1 MGSPDARWQLAV
13 DELAGMPDLAE
24 RLAEA
29 HHSDDHGHCVGCT
42 RPGVG
47 TAHVRWP
54 CGLYRL
60 ATEAIERPT
69 PASPNGSAR

>member
-1 MGSPDARWQLAV
+1 MAV
-13 DELAGMPDLAE
+13 DELAQMPDLAE
-24 RLAEA
+24 RIAEA
-29 HHSDDHGHCVGCT
+29 HRPDAHGQCIGCT

-60 ATEAIERPT
+60 ATEAAGRPT
-69 PASPNGSAR
+69 TPTPPTGLAL

>member
-1 MGSPDARWQLAV
+1 MGSSDARWQLAV

-29 HHSDDHGHCVGCT
+29 HHPDAHGHCVGCT

-60 ATEAIERPT
+60 ATEATGREPGKGVR
-69 PASPNGSAR
+69 SR

>member
-1 MGSPDARWQLAV
+1 MGSSDARWELAI
-13 DELAGMPDLAE
+13 DELAQMPDLAE

-29 HHSDDHGHCVGCT
+29 HRPDAHGQCVGCT

-60 ATEAIERPT
+60 ATEAVCRPT
-69 PASPNGSAR
+69 PRDGAAL

>member
-1 MGSPDARWQLAV
+1 MAV
-13 DELAGMPDLAE
+13 DELAQMPDLAE

-29 HHSDDHGHCVGCT
+29 HRPNAHGQCLACT

-60 ATEAIERPT
+60 ATEAAGRLTPT
-69 PASPNGSAR
+69 PPTGLAL